1 MCGRRPTAT
10 EPIDTATGTNE
21 RNQQMSRRLH
31 NSRSEGIPP
40 ITVVGVG
47 GGGCNAV
54 NRMISDKIR
63 GVEFVAVNT
72 DNQQLSSSRAE
83 TIVRIADAESDGLG
97 VGGDPERG
105 ARAAENS
112 RDEIRNIFSD
122 VDMAFIT
129 AGMGGGTGTGAA
141 PIVAEMARQAGALT
155 IAVVTR
161 PFEFEGVPR
170 SSAAQDGIDRLND
183 VADTVIV
190 IPNQRLIDRNDR
202 SLTVTQAF
210 HRADDVLRQAVR
222 GISDVLTVPGEINL
236 DFIDVKKVM
245 GGGGHALMALG
256 YGSGDNRAIDAVEE
270 AIHSPLLEDSI
281 HGATRVLY
289 NVTSAGDL
297 GMLELSQI
305 ADFVREK
312 VHPNA
317 EIIMGTVVDEDLD
330 GDIHMTL
337 IATGFVDAA
346 EQSST
351 YGAPA
356 FAAAQ
361 QTAPAFAEPAAPLP
375 PSREDILENLTFNP
389 VEPRS
394 AEELATPAFLHHRQS
409 VPTNNG
415 GNAGGGKRRWDPNAA
430 FGRD

>member
-1 MCGRRPTAT
+1 
-10 EPIDTATGTNE
+10 
-21 RNQQMSRRLH
+21 MSRRH
-31 NSRSEGIPP
+31 QSSRDEGIPP

-54 NRMISDKIR
+54 NRMIADKIR

-72 DNQQLSSSRAE
+72 DNQQLSSSKAE
-83 TIVRIADAESDGLG
+83 TVIRIADAESDGLG

-112 RDEIRNIFSD
+112 RDEIRNLFTD

-170 SSAAQDGIDRLND
+170 SDAARDGIDRLND

-190 IPNQRLIDRNDR
+190 IPNQRLVDKNDR

-236 DFIDVKKVM
+236 DFNDVKKVM

-256 YGSGDNRAIDAVEE
+256 HGAGDNRAIDAAEE

-330 GDIHMTL
+330 GEIQMTL
-337 IATGFVDAA
+337 IATGFVEANQQSHAGRTPSFAGQAA
-346 EQSST
+346 HT
-351 YGAPA
+351 PPA
-356 FAAAQ
+356 FS
-361 QTAPAFAEPAAPLP
+361 EPSPQP
-375 PSREDILENLTFNP
+375 SQHSREEILQGLTFKP

-394 AEELATPAFLHHRQS
+394 PEELATPAFLHNRQS
-409 VPTNNG
+409 VASTNG
-415 GNAGGGKRRWDPNAA
+415 GGSTSSGANGGRRWDPNAA
-430 FGRD
+430 FRRD

>member
-1 MCGRRPTAT
+1 
-10 EPIDTATGTNE
+10 
-21 RNQQMSRRLH
+21 MSRRNH
-31 NSRSEGIPP
+31 GSRHDGIPP

-72 DNQQLSSSRAE
+72 DNQQLSNSKAE
-83 TIVRIADAESDGLG
+83 TVIRIADADSDGLG

-112 RDEIRNIFSD
+112 RDEIRNLFTD

-161 PFEFEGVPR
+161 PFEFEGIPR
-170 SSAAQDGIDRLND
+170 SESAGEGIDRLND

-190 IPNQRLIDRNDR
+190 IPNQRLIDKNDR

-236 DFIDVKKVM
+236 DFNDVKKVM

-256 YGSGDNRAIDAVEE
+256 HGAGDNRAIDAAEE

-289 NVTSAGDL
+289 NITSAGDL

-317 EIIMGTVVDEDLD
+317 EIIMGTVIDESLD
-330 GDIHMTL
+330 GDIQMTL
-337 IATGFVDAA
+337 IATGFLQATAETSAPRMPSFAA
-346 EQSST
+346 SAPS
-351 YGAPA
+351 APA
-356 FAAAQ
+356 FV
-361 QTAPAFAEPAAPLP
+361 EPPQP
-375 PSREDILENLTFNP
+375 TREDILENLTFKP
-389 VEPRS
+389 AEPRS
-394 AEELATPAFLHHRQS
+394 PEELATPAFLHNRKS
-409 VPTNNG
+409 VASSNG
-415 GNAGGGKRRWDPNAA
+415 APPRSSGRRWDPNAA

>member
-1 MCGRRPTAT
+1 MARRT
-10 EPIDTATGTNE
+10 
-21 RNQQMSRRLH
+21 R
-31 NSRSEGIPP
+31 NSRDQGIPP

-54 NRMISDKIR
+54 NRMIDDDIR

-72 DNQQLSSSRAE
+72 DNQQLSAAKAE
-83 TIVRIADAESDGLG
+83 TVIRIADSESDGLG

-112 RDEIRNIFSD
+112 RDELRNLFTD

-170 SSAAQDGIDRLND
+170 ASAAHDGIERLND

-190 IPNQRLIDRNDR
+190 IPNQRLIDKNDR

-210 HRADDVLRQAVR
+210 GRADDVLRQAVR

-236 DFIDVKKVM
+236 DFNDVKKVM

-256 YGSGDNRAIDAVEE
+256 HGSGDNRAIDAVEE

-297 GMLELSQI
+297 GMLELQQV

-317 EIIMGTVVDEDLD
+317 EIIMGTVIDEDMD
-330 GDIHMTL
+330 GDIQMTL
-337 IATGFVDAA
+337 IATGFQQVG
-346 EQSST
+346 EQ
-351 YGAPA
+351 
-356 FAAAQ
+356 
-361 QTAPAFAEPAAPLP
+361 AAPKSASQQGHFQTQIQSEFAP
-375 PSREDILENLTFNP
+375 TPTESHQPTRKEILESLTFSP
-389 VEPRS
+389 VTPRS
-394 AEELATPAFLHHRQS
+394 NEELATPTFLHQRQAAANS
-409 VPTNNG
+409 
-415 GNAGGGKRRWDPNAA
+415 NAGNSNGARRWDPSAA
-430 FGRD
+430 YGRE

>member
-1 MCGRRPTAT
+1 
-10 EPIDTATGTNE
+10 
-21 RNQQMSRRLH
+21 MSRRH
-31 NSRSEGIPP
+31 RDSRKQGIPP

-54 NRMISDKIR
+54 NRMISDDIR

-72 DNQQLSSSRAE
+72 DNQQLVSSQAE
-83 TIVRIADAESDGLG
+83 TVIRIADAESDGLG

-112 RDEIRNIFSD
+112 RDEIRNLFTD

-170 SSAAQDGIDRLND
+170 SDAAQDGIDRLND

-190 IPNQRLIDRNDR
+190 IPNQRLIDKNDR

-236 DFIDVKKVM
+236 DFNDVKKVM

-256 YGSGDNRAIDAVEE
+256 HGSGDNRALDAVEE

-289 NVTSAGDL
+289 NATSAGDL

-317 EIIMGTVVDEDLD
+317 EIIMGTVVDESLD
-330 GDIHMTL
+330 GDIQMTL
-337 IATGFVDAA
+337 IATGFVEA
-346 EQSST
+346 QRS
-351 YGAPA
+351 APA
-356 FAAAQ
+356 RSAPSFATPAPQPGPAFPE
-361 QTAPAFAEPAAPLP
+361 TAPKP
-375 PSREDILENLTFNP
+375 PSPSRTEILESLTFKP
-389 VEPRS
+389 VQPRS
-394 AEELATPAFLHHRQS
+394 PEELATPAFLHNRQS
-409 VPTNNG
+409 VASSNG
-415 GNAGGGKRRWDPNAA
+415 GSSRSSGRRWDPNAV
-430 FGRD
+430 FGHD

>member
-1 MCGRRPTAT
+1 MTR
-10 EPIDTATGTNE
+10 
-21 RNQQMSRRLH
+21 RNQNARD
-31 NSRSEGIPP
+31 EGIPP

-54 NRMISDKIR
+54 NRMIDDHIR

-72 DNQQLSSSRAE
+72 DNQQLAAAKAK

-112 RDEIRNIFSD
+112 RDEIRDLFVD

-141 PIVAEMARQAGALT
+141 PIVAEIARQAGALT

-161 PFEFEGVPR
+161 PFEFEGLPR
-170 SSAAQDGIDRLND
+170 GNAAQNGINRLNE

-190 IPNQRLIDRNDR
+190 IPNQRLIDKNDR
-202 SLTVTQAF
+202 NLTLTQAF
-210 HRADDVLRQAVR
+210 GRADDVLRQAVR

-236 DFIDVKKVM
+236 DFNDVKKVM
-245 GGGGHALMALG
+245 GGGGPALMALG
-256 YGSGDNRAIDAVEE
+256 HGSGDNRAIDAVEE

-297 GMLELSQI
+297 GMLELQQI
-305 ADFVREK
+305 ADFVAEK
-312 VHPNA
+312 VHANA
-317 EIIMGTVVDEDLD
+317 EIIMGTVIDEAQD
-330 GDIHMTL
+330 GDIQITL
-337 IATGFVDAA
+337 IATGF
-346 EQSST
+346 QT
-351 YGAPA
+351 HQG
-356 FAAAQ
+356 
-361 QTAPAFAEPAAPLP
+361 QTASQPDAHSGLFEPVGQANFAPLP
-375 PSREDILENLTFNP
+375 AEPRQPTRQEILENLTYDP
-389 VEPRS
+389 VAPRRQD
-394 AEELATPAFLHHRQS
+394 ELATPAFLHRRQAAA
-409 VPTNNG
+409 
-415 GNAGGGKRRWDPNAA
+415 NAGDGLANSARNANGARRWDSDAA
-430 FGRD
+430 LGRE

>member
-1 MCGRRPTAT
+1 MNRRAH
-10 EPIDTATGTNE
+10 G
-21 RNQQMSRRLH
+21 
-31 NSRSEGIPP
+31 SRSVGIPP

-54 NRMISDKIR
+54 NRMIADEIR

-72 DNQQLSSSRAE
+72 DNQQLADSQAE
-83 TIVRIADAESDGLG
+83 TIIRIADSESDGLG

-112 RDEIRNIFSD
+112 RDEIRNLFTD

-141 PIVAEMARQAGALT
+141 PFVAEMARQAGALT

-170 SSAAQDGIDRLND
+170 SNAAQQGVDRLNQ

-190 IPNQRLIDRNDR
+190 IPNQRLIDPNDR

-236 DFIDVKKVM
+236 DFNDVKKVM

-256 YGSGDNRAIDAVEE
+256 HGSGDNRALDAVEE
-270 AIHSPLLEDSI
+270 AIHSPLLEHSI

-289 NVTSAGDL
+289 NITSGGDL
-297 GMLELSQI
+297 GMLELSQV

-317 EIIMGTVVDEDLD
+317 EIIMGTVIDESMD
-330 GDIHMTL
+330 GDIQMTL
-337 IATGFVDAA
+337 IATGFVEAREA
-346 EQSST
+346 SP
-351 YGAPA
+351 APA
-356 FAAAQ
+356 PTFAGTAAP
-361 QTAPAFAEPAAPLP
+361 TPAFAEPPR
-375 PSREDILENLTFNP
+375 PSRQEVLESLTFQP

-394 AEELATPAFLHHRQS
+394 VEELATPTFLHTRQAAPS
-409 VPTNNG
+409 ANG
-415 GNAGGGKRRWDPNAA
+415 GPVPSSNGGRRWDPNAA
-430 FGRD
+430 LGHD

>member
-1 MCGRRPTAT
+1 MNRRKH
-10 EPIDTATGTNE
+10 G
-21 RNQQMSRRLH
+21 SRQ
-31 NSRSEGIPP
+31 EGIPP

-63 GVEFVAVNT
+63 GVEFVAINT
-72 DNQQLSSSRAE
+72 DNQQLSNSKAE

-105 ARAAENS
+105 ARAAENG
-112 RDEIRNIFSD
+112 REEIRNLFSD

-170 SSAAQDGIDRLND
+170 ARSAQDGIERLND

-190 IPNQRLIDRNDR
+190 IPNQRLIDKNDR
-202 SLTVTQAF
+202 NLTVTNAF

-236 DFIDVKKVM
+236 DFNDVKKVM

-256 YGSGDNRAIDAVEE
+256 HGSGDNRALDAVEE

-312 VHPNA
+312 VHANA
-317 EIIMGTVVDEDLD
+317 EIIMGTVIDEDLD
-330 GDIHMTL
+330 GDIQMTL
-337 IATGFVDAA
+337 IATGFDQQRATVAHAA
-346 EQSST
+346 PSVAGTQSSFVPT
-351 YGAPA
+351 DAPPP
-356 FAAAQ
+356 
-361 QTAPAFAEPAAPLP
+361 APT
-375 PSREDILENLTFNP
+375 RQDILESLTFNP
-389 VEPRS
+389 IEPRS
-394 AEELATPAFLHHRQS
+394 PEELATPAFLHHRQAAAS
-409 VPTNNG
+409 TNG
-415 GNAGGGKRRWDPNAA
+415 GNRNGNRRWDPNAA
-430 FGRD
+430 FGRE

>member
-1 MCGRRPTAT
+1 MTKRTQRTR
-10 EPIDTATGTNE
+10 D
-21 RNQQMSRRLH
+21 
-31 NSRSEGIPP
+31 EGIPP

-54 NRMISDKIR
+54 NRMISEEIR

-72 DNQQLSSSRAE
+72 DNQQLSHSDAE
-83 TIVRIADAESDGLG
+83 TIIRIADAESDGLG
-97 VGGDPERG
+97 VGGNPERG

-112 RDEIRNIFSD
+112 REEIRDLFTD

-170 SSAAQDGIDRLND
+170 SNAAQEGIDRLKD

-190 IPNQRLIDRNDR
+190 IPNQRLIDKNDR

-210 HRADDVLRQAVR
+210 HRADDVLREAVR

-236 DFIDVKKVM
+236 DFNDVKKVM

-256 YGSGDNRAIDAVEE
+256 HGSGDNRAVDAVEE

-289 NVTSAGDL
+289 NITSAGDL

-317 EIIMGTVVDEDLD
+317 EIIMGTVIDESLD

-337 IATGFVDAA
+337 IATGFVDAQAQTAVPQVAPQVAQQMATYAPSQQPAPAYA
-346 EQSST
+346 EQ
-351 YGAPA
+351 PR
-356 FAAAQ
+356 
-361 QTAPAFAEPAAPLP
+361 
-375 PSREDILENLTFNP
+375 PSRQDILDSFTYNP

-394 AEELATPAFLHHRQS
+394 PEELATPAFLHNRQHNQQTVAS
-409 VPTNNG
+409 SNG
-415 GNAGGGKRRWDPNAA
+415 GHANSGERRWDPRAD

>member
-1 MCGRRPTAT
+1 MVRR
-10 EPIDTATGTNE
+10 N
-21 RNQQMSRRLH
+21 R
-31 NSRSEGIPP
+31 NSRDEGIPP

-54 NRMISDKIR
+54 NRMIDDQIR

-72 DNQQLSSSRAE
+72 DNQQLSAAKAE
-83 TIVRIADAESDGLG
+83 TIVRIADSESDGLG

-112 RDEIRNIFSD
+112 RDEIRDLFGD

-170 SSAAQDGIDRLND
+170 ADAAQDGIDRLNE

-190 IPNQRLIDRNDR
+190 IPNQRLIDKNDR

-210 HRADDVLRQAVR
+210 GRADDVLRQAVR

-236 DFIDVKKVM
+236 DFNDVKKVM

-256 YGSGDNRAIDAVEE
+256 HGSGDNRAIDAAEE

-297 GMLELSQI
+297 GMLELQQI
-305 ADFVREK
+305 ADFVRDK
-312 VHPNA
+312 VHANA
-317 EIIMGTVVDEDLD
+317 EIIMGTVIDEDLD
-330 GDIHMTL
+330 GDIQMTL
-337 IATGFVDAA
+337 IATGFQRS
-346 EQSST
+346 E
-351 YGAPA
+351 
-356 FAAAQ
+356 AAQ
-361 QTAPAFAEPAAPLP
+361 PQSQHGQVASRTPVFEPVPAEPRQPTRQEVL
-375 PSREDILENLTFNP
+375 DNLTFNP
-389 VEPRS
+389 VAPRS
-394 AEELATPAFLHHRQS
+394 PEELATPTFLHSRQTAANS
-409 VPTNNG
+409 GPGSNG
-415 GNAGGGKRRWDPNAA
+415 TRRWDPSAA
-430 FGRD
+430 FGRE

>member
-1 MCGRRPTAT
+1 MTRRTSNNRT
-10 EPIDTATGTNE
+10 
-21 RNQQMSRRLH
+21 
-31 NSRSEGIPP
+31 EGIPP

-54 NRMISDKIR
+54 NRMIADKIR

-72 DNQQLSSSRAE
+72 DNQQLASTRAE
-83 TIVRIADAESDGLG
+83 TIIRIADSESDGLG
-97 VGGDPERG
+97 VGGDAERG

-112 RDEIRNIFSD
+112 RDEIRSLFTE

-141 PIVAEMARQAGALT
+141 PIVAEIARQAGALT

-170 SSAAQDGIDRLND
+170 ANAAQEGIDRLND

-190 IPNQRLIDRNDR
+190 IPNQRLVDKNDR

-210 HRADDVLRQAVR
+210 NRADDVLRKAVR

-236 DFIDVKKVM
+236 DFNDVKKVM

-256 YGSGDNRAIDAVEE
+256 HGSGDNRALDAVEE
-270 AIHSPLLEDSI
+270 AIHSPLLENSV

-297 GMLELSQI
+297 GMLELSQV

-317 EIIMGTVVDEDLD
+317 EIIMGTVIDESLD
-330 GDIHMTL
+330 GDIQMTL
-337 IATGFVDAA
+337 IATGFLDPRQQTHA
-346 EQSST
+346 QSMPTFATTAPQS
-351 YGAPA
+351 APA
-356 FAAAQ
+356 YPES
-361 QTAPAFAEPAAPLP
+361 APPQR
-375 PSREDILENLTFNP
+375 SREDILDSLTFRP

-394 AEELATPAFLHHRQS
+394 PEELATPAFLHRRQS
-409 VPTNNG
+409 VASTNGVPPSNG
-415 GNAGGGKRRWDPNAA
+415 SSGNRRWDPNAA
-430 FGRD
+430 FGRE

>member
-1 MCGRRPTAT
+1 MNRRKH
-10 EPIDTATGTNE
+10 G
-21 RNQQMSRRLH
+21 SRQ
-31 NSRSEGIPP
+31 EGIPP

-72 DNQQLSSSRAE
+72 DNQQLADSRAE
-83 TIVRIADAESDGLG
+83 TIIRIADAESDGLG

-112 RDEIRNIFSD
+112 RDEIRNIFAD

-170 SSAAQDGIDRLND
+170 ANSAQDGIERLND

-190 IPNQRLIDRNDR
+190 IPNQRLIDKNDR
-202 SLTVTQAF
+202 SLTVTNAF
-210 HRADDVLRQAVR
+210 HRADDILRQAVR

-236 DFIDVKKVM
+236 DFNDVKKVM

-256 YGSGDNRAIDAVEE
+256 HGSGDNRALDAAEE

-289 NVTSAGDL
+289 NITSSGDL
-297 GMLELSQI
+297 GMLELSQV

-312 VHPNA
+312 VHDQA
-317 EIIMGTVVDEDLD
+317 EIIMGTVIDEDLD
-330 GDIHMTL
+330 GEIHMTL
-337 IATGFVDAA
+337 IATGFD
-346 EQSST
+346 
-351 YGAPA
+351 
-356 FAAAQ
+356 Q
-361 QTAPAFAEPAAPLP
+361 QTRTADAQPVPSFAGSSSSFVPPAAPPPP
-375 PSREDILENLTFNP
+375 PSRQDLLENLTFNP

-394 AEELATPAFLHHRQS
+394 PEELATPAFLHNRQAAGAS
-409 VPTNNG
+409 NG
-415 GNAGGGKRRWDPNAA
+415 GNRNGNRRWDPNAA
-430 FGRD
+430 FERE

>member
-1 MCGRRPTAT
+1 MTKRTQR
-10 EPIDTATGTNE
+10 IRD
-21 RNQQMSRRLH
+21 
-31 NSRSEGIPP
+31 EGIPP

-54 NRMISDKIR
+54 NRMITDEIR

-72 DNQQLSSSRAE
+72 DNQQLSNSEAE
-83 TIVRIADAESDGLG
+83 TIIRIADSESGGLG

-112 RDEIRNIFSD
+112 REEIRNLFSD

-141 PIVAEMARQAGALT
+141 PIVAESARQAGALT

-161 PFEFEGVPR
+161 PFEFEGNPR
-170 SSAAQDGIDRLND
+170 ANAAQAGIDRLKD

-190 IPNQRLIDRNDR
+190 IPNQRLIDENDR

-210 HRADDVLRQAVR
+210 HRADDVLREAVR

-236 DFIDVKKVM
+236 DFNDVKKVM

-256 YGSGDNRAIDAVEE
+256 HGSGDDRALDAVEE

-289 NVTSAGDL
+289 NITSAGDL
-297 GMLELSQI
+297 AMLELSHI

-317 EIIMGTVVDEDLD
+317 EIIMGTVIDESLD

-337 IATGFVDAA
+337 IATGFVDESARP
-346 EQSST
+346 
-351 YGAPA
+351 APA
-356 FAAAQ
+356 QPAPQMASYGVPAQ
-361 QTAPAFAEPAAPLP
+361 SVPPQPAPQYAERRS
-375 PSREDILENLTFNP
+375 PSRQEALDSITFEP
-389 VEPRS
+389 VEPPT
-394 AEELATPAFLHHRQS
+394 AEELSTPSFLRNRQQQEPP
-409 VPTNNG
+409 VVNTNG
-415 GNAGGGKRRWDPNAA
+415 GNSGNGHRRWDPRSGL
-430 FGRD
+430 GRD

>member
-1 MCGRRPTAT
+1 
-10 EPIDTATGTNE
+10 
-21 RNQQMSRRLH
+21 MSRR
-31 NSRSEGIPP
+31 NPSSRDEGIPP

-54 NRMISDKIR
+54 NRMIADHIR

-72 DNQQLSSSRAE
+72 DNQQLSDANAE

-112 RDEIRNIFSD
+112 RDEIRNLFTD

-141 PIVAEMARQAGALT
+141 PIVAEVARQSGALT

-161 PFEFEGVPR
+161 PFEFEGIPR
-170 SSAAQDGIDRLND
+170 ANAAQDGINRLNE

-190 IPNQRLIDRNDR
+190 IPNQRLIDKNDR

-210 HRADDVLRQAVR
+210 SRADDVLRQAVR

-236 DFIDVKKVM
+236 DFNDVKKVM
-245 GGGGHALMALG
+245 GSGGPALMALG
-256 YGSGDNRAIDAVEE
+256 HGSGDNRAIDAVEE
-270 AIHSPLLEDSI
+270 AIQSPLLEDSI

-297 GMLELSQI
+297 GMLELQQI
-305 ADFVREK
+305 ATFVAEK
-312 VHPNA
+312 VHANA
-317 EIIMGTVVDEDLD
+317 EIIMGTVIDEAMD
-330 GDIHMTL
+330 GDIQITL
-337 IATGFVDAA
+337 IATGFQQGQ
-346 EQSST
+346 EQAVLQPSAQSGLFEST
-351 YGAPA
+351 GQSNFAQPA
-356 FAAAQ
+356 
-361 QTAPAFAEPAAPLP
+361 TEPRQPT
-375 PSREDILENLTFNP
+375 RKEIIDNLTFDP
-389 VEPRS
+389 VAPRRQ
-394 AEELATPAFLHHRQS
+394 EELSTPAFLHRRHAAPNAHDS
-409 VPTNNG
+409 IANG
-415 GNAGGGKRRWDPNAA
+415 ARRWDPDAA
-430 FGRD
+430 LGRE

>member
-1 MCGRRPTAT
+1 
-10 EPIDTATGTNE
+10 
-21 RNQQMSRRLH
+21 MSRR
-31 NSRSEGIPP
+31 NQGSRHDGIPP

-72 DNQQLSSSRAE
+72 DNQQLANSRAE
-83 TIVRIADAESDGLG
+83 TVIRIADAESDGLG

-112 RDEIRNIFSD
+112 RDEIRNLFTD

-141 PIVAEMARQAGALT
+141 PIVAEIARQAGALT

-170 SSAAQDGIDRLND
+170 SSAAGEGIDRLND

-190 IPNQRLIDRNDR
+190 IPNQRLIDKNDR

-236 DFIDVKKVM
+236 DFNDVKKVM

-256 YGSGDNRAIDAVEE
+256 HGAGDNRAIDAAEE

-289 NVTSAGDL
+289 NITSAGDL

-317 EIIMGTVVDEDLD
+317 EIIMGTVIDESLD
-330 GDIHMTL
+330 GDIQMTL
-337 IATGFVDAA
+337 IATGFVENPAEAA
-346 EQSST
+346 APRS
-351 YGAPA
+351 PA
-356 FAAAQ
+356 FAAS
-361 QTAPAFAEPAAPLP
+361 APAFVEPPQP
-375 PSREDILENLTFNP
+375 TREDILESLTFKP
-389 VEPRS
+389 AEPRGP
-394 AEELATPAFLHHRQS
+394 EELATPAFLHNRQS
-409 VPTNNG
+409 VASSNG
-415 GNAGGGKRRWDPNAA
+415 APPRDSGRRWDPNAA

>member
-1 MCGRRPTAT
+1 MNRRKH
-10 EPIDTATGTNE
+10 G
-21 RNQQMSRRLH
+21 SRQ
-31 NSRSEGIPP
+31 EGIPP

-63 GVEFVAVNT
+63 GVEFVAINT
-72 DNQQLSSSRAE
+72 DNQQLSNSKAE

-105 ARAAENS
+105 ARAAENG
-112 RDEIRNIFSD
+112 REEIRNLFSD

-170 SSAAQDGIDRLND
+170 AQSAQDGIERLNE

-190 IPNQRLIDRNDR
+190 IPNQRLVDRNDR
-202 SLTVTQAF
+202 NLTVTNAF

-236 DFIDVKKVM
+236 DFNDVKKVM

-256 YGSGDNRAIDAVEE
+256 HGSGDNRALDAVEE

-289 NVTSAGDL
+289 NVTSSGDL

-312 VHPNA
+312 VHANA
-317 EIIMGTVVDEDLD
+317 EIIMGTVIDEDLD
-330 GDIHMTL
+330 GDIQMTL
-337 IATGFVDAA
+337 IATGFEQQRAA
-346 EQSST
+346 VAQAAPSVAGTQSSFV
-351 YGAPA
+351 P
-356 FAAAQ
+356 
-361 QTAPAFAEPAAPLP
+361 PAAPP
-375 PSREDILENLTFNP
+375 ATPTRQDILESLTFNP
-389 VEPRS
+389 VEPRNP
-394 AEELATPAFLHHRQS
+394 EELATPAFLHNRQAAAS
-409 VPTNNG
+409 ANG
-415 GNAGGGKRRWDPNAA
+415 GNRNGNRRWDPNAA
-430 FGRD
+430 FGRE

>member
-1 MCGRRPTAT
+1 MNRRKH
-10 EPIDTATGTNE
+10 G
-21 RNQQMSRRLH
+21 SRQ
-31 NSRSEGIPP
+31 EGIPP

-63 GVEFVAVNT
+63 GVEFVAINT
-72 DNQQLSSSRAE
+72 DNQQLSNSKAE

-105 ARAAENS
+105 ARAAENG
-112 RDEIRNIFSD
+112 REEIRSLFSD

-170 SSAAQDGIDRLND
+170 AKSAQDGIERLNE

-190 IPNQRLIDRNDR
+190 IPNQRLIDKNDR
-202 SLTVTQAF
+202 NLTVTNAF

-236 DFIDVKKVM
+236 DFNDVKKVM

-256 YGSGDNRAIDAVEE
+256 HGSGDNRALDAVEE

-289 NVTSAGDL
+289 NVTSSGDL
-297 GMLELSQI
+297 GMLELSQV

-317 EIIMGTVVDEDLD
+317 EIIMGTVIDEDLD
-330 GDIHMTL
+330 GDIQMTL
-337 IATGFVDAA
+337 IATGFDQQQAA
-346 EQSST
+346 AVPVAPAVAGTQSSFV
-351 YGAPA
+351 APA
-356 FAAAQ
+356 PPP
-361 QTAPAFAEPAAPLP
+361 APPT
-375 PSREDILENLTFNP
+375 RQDILESLTFNP

-394 AEELATPAFLHHRQS
+394 PEELSTPAFLHNRQAAGS
-409 VPTNNG
+409 ANG
-415 GNAGGGKRRWDPNAA
+415 GNRNGNRRWDPNAA
-430 FGRD
+430 FGRE

>member
-1 MCGRRPTAT
+1 MVSAWEETLSAGPARLKTA
-10 EPIDTATGTNE
+10 AT
-21 RNQQMSRRLH
+21 R
-31 NSRSEGIPP
+31 
-40 ITVVGVG
+40 
-47 GGGCNAV
+47 
-54 NRMISDKIR
+54 
-63 GVEFVAVNT
+63 F
-72 DNQQLSSSRAE
+72 
-83 TIVRIADAESDGLG
+83 
-97 VGGDPERG
+97 
-105 ARAAENS
+105 
-112 RDEIRNIFSD
+112 
-122 VDMAFIT
+122 
-129 AGMGGGTGTGAA
+129 
-141 PIVAEMARQAGALT
+141 

-236 DFIDVKKVM
+236 DFNDVKKVM

-256 YGSGDNRAIDAVEE
+256 YGSGDNRALDAVEE

-281 HGATRVLY
+281 HDATRVLY

-337 IATGFVDAA
+337 IATGFVDAQ
-346 EQSST
+346 EQSRT
-351 YGAPA
+351 YGVPA
-356 FAAAQ
+356 FAASPP
-361 QTAPAFAEPAAPLP
+361 QTATAFAEPAAPLP
-375 PSREDILENLTFNP
+375 PSREDILEQLTFEP

-394 AEELATPAFLHHRQS
+394 AEELSTPAFLHHRQS
-409 VPTNNG
+409 VASNNG
-415 GNAGGGKRRWDPNAA
+415 GGERRWDPNSA

>member
-1 MCGRRPTAT
+1 MTRRT
-10 EPIDTATGTNE
+10 
-21 RNQQMSRRLH
+21 R
-31 NSRSEGIPP
+31 NSRDEGIPP

-54 NRMISDKIR
+54 NRMIDDKIR

-72 DNQQLSSSRAE
+72 DNQQLSAAKAE
-83 TIVRIADAESDGLG
+83 TVIRIADAESDGLG

-112 RDEIRNIFSD
+112 RDEIRNLFTE

-141 PIVAEMARQAGALT
+141 PIVAGMARQAGALT

-170 SSAAQDGIDRLND
+170 ADAAQDGISRLND

-190 IPNQRLIDRNDR
+190 IPNQRLIDKNDR

-210 HRADDVLRQAVR
+210 GRADDVLRQAVR

-236 DFIDVKKVM
+236 DFNDIKKVM

-256 YGSGDNRAIDAVEE
+256 RGSGDNRAIDAVEE
-270 AIHSPLLEDSI
+270 AIQSPLLEDSI

-297 GMLELSQI
+297 GMLELQQI

-317 EIIMGTVVDEDLD
+317 EIIMGTVIDEDMD
-330 GDIHMTL
+330 GDIQMTL
-337 IATGFVDAA
+337 IATGFQQVQEAA
-346 EQSST
+346 PVPQ
-351 YGAPA
+351 P
-356 FAAAQ
+356 AAQ
-361 QTAPAFAEPAAPLP
+361 QGHFQTQPQSAFAPAPAEPRQPT
-375 PSREDILENLTFNP
+375 RQEILDNLTFNP
-389 VEPRS
+389 VAPRS
-394 AEELATPAFLHHRQS
+394 PEELATPAFLHRREAAANANAN
-409 VPTNNG
+409 TGNG
-415 GNAGGGKRRWDPNAA
+415 NGTRRWDPSAA
-430 FGRD
+430 FGSE

>member
-1 MCGRRPTAT
+1 MNRR
-10 EPIDTATGTNE
+10 IHG
-21 RNQQMSRRLH
+21 
-31 NSRSEGIPP
+31 SRSEGIPP

-54 NRMISDKIR
+54 NRMITDKIR

-72 DNQQLSSSRAE
+72 DNQQLSSCEAE
-83 TIVRIADAESDGLG
+83 TVIRIADAESHGLG

-112 RDEIRNIFSD
+112 RDEIRGLFTD

-141 PIVAEMARQAGALT
+141 PIVAEVARQAGALT
-155 IAVVTR
+155 IAFITR

-170 SSAAQDGIDRLND
+170 AAAAQAGIDRLNE
-183 VADTVIV
+183 VADTV
-190 IPNQRLIDRNDR
+190 IPNQRLIDQNDR

-236 DFIDVKKVM
+236 DFNDVKKVM

-256 YGSGDNRAIDAVEE
+256 HGSGDNRAFDAIEE
-270 AIHSPLLEDSI
+270 AIHSPLLENSV

-297 GMLELSQI
+297 GMLELSQV

-312 VHPNA
+312 AHPNA
-317 EIIMGTVVDEDLD
+317 EIIMGTVIDESMN
-330 GDIHMTL
+330 GDIQITL
-337 IATGFVDAA
+337 IATGFVESGEHA
-346 EQSST
+346 T
-351 YGAPA
+351 APMA
-356 FAAAQ
+356 RQ
-361 QTAPAFAEPAAPLP
+361 QTAPAYAASAPP
-375 PSREDILENLTFNP
+375 EPSREDILEGLTFKP
-389 VEPRS
+389 VEPRGP
-394 AEELATPAFLHHRQS
+394 EELATPAFLRRRES
-409 VPTNNG
+409 VAAANG
-415 GNAGGGKRRWDPNAA
+415 GHSSNGSEGSRRWDPNAA
-430 FGRD
+430 FGRE

>member
-1 MCGRRPTAT
+1 MTRRTQA
-10 EPIDTATGTNE
+10 N
-21 RNQQMSRRLH
+21 
-31 NSRSEGIPP
+31 RSEGIPP

-72 DNQQLSSSRAE
+72 DNQQLSSSKAE
-83 TIVRIADAESDGLG
+83 TIIPIADAESLGLG

-105 ARAAENS
+105 ARAAENG
-112 RDEIRNIFSD
+112 RDEIRELFTD

-141 PIVAEMARQAGALT
+141 PIVAEIARQAGALT

-170 SSAAQDGIDRLND
+170 SSAAQAGIDRLNE

-190 IPNQRLIDRNDR
+190 IPNQRLIDKNDR

-210 HRADDVLRQAVR
+210 HRADDVLRKAVQ

-236 DFIDVKKVM
+236 DFNDVKKVM

-256 YGSGDNRAIDAVEE
+256 HGSGDDRALDAIEE
-270 AIHSPLLEDSI
+270 AIYSPLLENSV

-297 GMLELSQI
+297 GMLELSQV

-312 VHPNA
+312 AHPEA
-317 EIIMGTVVDEDLD
+317 EIIMGTVIDESLD
-330 GDIHMTL
+330 GDIQITL
-337 IATGFVDAA
+337 IATGFVESGAR
-346 EQSST
+346 ST
-351 YGAPA
+351 APLARQQAAPA
-356 FAAAQ
+356 V
-361 QTAPAFAEPAAPLP
+361 AEPTLP
-375 PSREDILENLTFNP
+375 QPSREDILEGLTFKP
-389 VEPRS
+389 AEPRGP
-394 AEELATPAFLHHRQS
+394 EELATPAFLRRRES
-409 VPTNNG
+409 VAVTNG
-415 GNAGGGKRRWDPNAA
+415 GSSSNGNHGHGGSRRWDPNAA
-430 FGRD
+430 LGRE

>member
-1 MCGRRPTAT
+1 MNRRKQ
-10 EPIDTATGTNE
+10 G
-21 RNQQMSRRLH
+21 SRQ
-31 NSRSEGIPP
+31 EGIPP

-63 GVEFVAVNT
+63 GVEFVAINT
-72 DNQQLSSSRAE
+72 DNQQLSNSEAE

-105 ARAAENS
+105 ARAAENG
-112 RDEIRNIFSD
+112 REEIRNLFSD

-170 SSAAQDGIDRLND
+170 ARSAQDGIERLNE

-190 IPNQRLIDRNDR
+190 IPNQRLIDKNDR
-202 SLTVTQAF
+202 NLTVTNAF

-236 DFIDVKKVM
+236 DFNDVKKVM

-256 YGSGDNRAIDAVEE
+256 HGSGDNRALDAVEE

-289 NVTSAGDL
+289 NVTSSGDL
-297 GMLELSQI
+297 GMLELSQV

-317 EIIMGTVVDEDLD
+317 EIIMGTVIDEDLD
-330 GDIHMTL
+330 GDIQMTL
-337 IATGFVDAA
+337 IATGFDQQRAA
-346 EQSST
+346 ASLGAPSVAGTQSSFVQPD
-351 YGAPA
+351 APPP
-356 FAAAQ
+356 
-361 QTAPAFAEPAAPLP
+361 APT
-375 PSREDILENLTFNP
+375 RQDILESLTFNP
-389 VEPRS
+389 VEPRNP
-394 AEELATPAFLHHRQS
+394 EELATPAFLHNRQAAAS
-409 VPTNNG
+409 ANG
-415 GNAGGGKRRWDPNAA
+415 GTRNGNRRWDPNAA
-430 FGRD
+430 FGRE

>member
-1 MCGRRPTAT
+1 MTRRT
-10 EPIDTATGTNE
+10 
-21 RNQQMSRRLH
+21 S
-31 NSRSEGIPP
+31 NSRNVGIPP

-54 NRMISDKIR
+54 NRMITDKIR

-72 DNQQLSSSRAE
+72 DNQQLSDAKAE
-83 TIVRIADAESDGLG
+83 TIIRIADAESDGLG

-112 RDEIRNIFSD
+112 RDEIRGLFAD

-161 PFEFEGVPR
+161 PFDFEGVPR
-170 SSAAQDGIDRLND
+170 ASAAQEGIDRLND

-190 IPNQRLIDRNDR
+190 IPNQRLVDKNDR

-210 HRADDVLRQAVR
+210 NRADDVLRQAVR

-236 DFIDVKKVM
+236 DFNDVKKVM

-256 YGSGDNRAIDAVEE
+256 HGSGDNRALDAVEE
-270 AIHSPLLEDSI
+270 AIHSPLLENSI

-289 NVTSAGDL
+289 NITSAGDL
-297 GMLELSQI
+297 GMLELQQV
-305 ADFVREK
+305 ADFVHEK

-317 EIIMGTVVDEDLD
+317 EIIMGTVIDESLD
-330 GDIHMTL
+330 GDIQMTL
-337 IATGFVDAA
+337 IATGFVEAS
-346 EQSST
+346 EQTHGQSMPS
-351 YGAPA
+351 
-356 FAAAQ
+356 FAAAGGPS
-361 QTAPAFAEPAAPLP
+361 APAYNEPAPTQR
-375 PSREDILENLTFNP
+375 SREDILESLTFKP
-389 VEPRS
+389 AEPRS
-394 AEELATPAFLHHRQS
+394 PEELATPAFLHRRQTVAS
-409 VPTNNG
+409 TNGAPASGSSNGGSSSNG
-415 GNAGGGKRRWDPNAA
+415 GNAGNGNRGSRRWDPNDI
-430 FGRD
+430 FGRE

>member
-1 MCGRRPTAT
+1 
-10 EPIDTATGTNE
+10 
-21 RNQQMSRRLH
+21 MSRRNH
-31 NSRSEGIPP
+31 STRHDGIPP

-72 DNQQLSSSRAE
+72 DNQQLSHSRAE
-83 TIVRIADAESDGLG
+83 TVIRIADAESDGLG

-112 RDEIRNIFSD
+112 RDEIRNLFTD

-170 SSAAQDGIDRLND
+170 SESASDGIDRLND

-190 IPNQRLIDRNDR
+190 IPNQRLIDKNDR

-236 DFIDVKKVM
+236 DFNDVKKVM

-256 YGSGDNRAIDAVEE
+256 HGAGDNRAIDAAEE

-289 NVTSAGDL
+289 NITSAGDL

-317 EIIMGTVVDEDLD
+317 EIIMGTVIDESLD
-330 GDIHMTL
+330 GDIQMTL
-337 IATGFVDAA
+337 IATGFVEGQADPAA
-346 EQSST
+346 TRMPSFATAAPS
-351 YGAPA
+351 APA
-356 FAAAQ
+356 FV
-361 QTAPAFAEPAAPLP
+361 EPPQP
-375 PSREDILENLTFNP
+375 TREDILESLTFKP
-389 VEPRS
+389 AEPRS
-394 AEELATPAFLHHRQS
+394 PEELATPAFLHNRQNHQAAVS
-409 VPTNNG
+409 SNGAPSRNG
-415 GNAGGGKRRWDPNAA
+415 GRRWDPDAA

>member
-1 MCGRRPTAT
+1 MV
-10 EPIDTATGTNE
+10 I
-21 RNQQMSRRLH
+21 RNRHSRD
-31 NSRSEGIPP
+31 EGIPP

-54 NRMISDKIR
+54 NRMIDDEIR

-72 DNQQLSSSRAE
+72 DNQQLSSARAE

-112 RDEIRNIFSD
+112 RDEIRDLFSD

-170 SSAAQDGIDRLND
+170 ADAARDGIDRLNE

-190 IPNQRLIDRNDR
+190 IPNQRLIDKNDR

-210 HRADDVLRQAVR
+210 GRADDVLRQAVR

-236 DFIDVKKVM
+236 DFNDVKKVM

-256 YGSGDNRAIDAVEE
+256 HGSGDNRAIDAAEE
-270 AIHSPLLEDSI
+270 AIQSPLLEDSI
-281 HGATRVLY
+281 NGATRVLY

-297 GMLELSQI
+297 GMLELQQM

-317 EIIMGTVVDEDLD
+317 EIIMGTVIDKTLD
-330 GDIHMTL
+330 GDIQMTL
-337 IATGFVDAA
+337 IATGF
-346 EQSST
+346 
-351 YGAPA
+351 
-356 FAAAQ
+356 
-361 QTAPAFAEPAAPLP
+361 EPAGQVQP
-375 PSREDILENLTFNP
+375 PSSSRFEQAPSTQAAFSMAPDEPRHPTREEILDNLTFKP
-389 VEPRS
+389 VAPRS
-394 AEELATPAFLHHRQS
+394 LDELATPTFLHSRQAS
-409 VPTNNG
+409 A
-415 GNAGGGKRRWDPNAA
+415 NAGGNSNGARRWDPDAA
-430 FGRD
+430 IGRE

>member
-1 MCGRRPTAT
+1 M
-10 EPIDTATGTNE
+10 
-21 RNQQMSRRLH
+21 NQRLNSRQH
-31 NSRSEGIPP
+31 GSRSEGIPP

-54 NRMISDKIR
+54 NRMISDQIR

-72 DNQQLSSSRAE
+72 DNQQLSHSEAE

-112 RDEIRNIFSD
+112 RDEIRNLFTD

-170 SSAAQDGIDRLND
+170 AHSAQAGIDRLND

-190 IPNQRLIDRNDR
+190 IPNQRLVDKNDR

-236 DFIDVKKVM
+236 DFNDIKKVM

-256 YGSGDNRAIDAVEE
+256 HGSGDNRALDAVEE

-317 EIIMGTVVDEDLD
+317 EIIMGTVIDEALD
-330 GDIHMTL
+330 GDIQMTL
-337 IATGFVDAA
+337 IATGFVDARTEA
-346 EQSST
+346 QT
-351 YGAPA
+351 PPAPATPA
-356 FAAAQ
+356 FAAA
-361 QTAPAFAEPAAPLP
+361 APQSAPSFAEPTPRP
-375 PSREDILENLTFNP
+375 QPSREDILEALTFNP
-389 VEPRS
+389 VEPRNPD
-394 AEELATPAFLHHRQS
+394 ELATPAFLHRRQAVAGANGANASHGSQGGHRS
-409 VPTNNG
+409 
-415 GNAGGGKRRWDPNAA
+415 RRWDPNAA
-430 FGRD
+430 LGHE

>member
-1 MCGRRPTAT
+1 MV
-10 EPIDTATGTNE
+10 I
-21 RNQQMSRRLH
+21 RNR
-31 NSRSEGIPP
+31 NSRDEGIPP

-54 NRMISDKIR
+54 NRMIDDEIR

-72 DNQQLSSSRAE
+72 DNQQLSSARAE

-112 RDEIRNIFSD
+112 RDEIRDLFSD

-170 SSAAQDGIDRLND
+170 ADSAQDGIDRLNE

-190 IPNQRLIDRNDR
+190 IPNQRLIDKNDR

-210 HRADDVLRQAVR
+210 GRADDVLRQAVR

-236 DFIDVKKVM
+236 DFNDVKKVM

-256 YGSGDNRAIDAVEE
+256 HGSGDNRAIDAAEE
-270 AIHSPLLEDSI
+270 AIQSPLLEDSI

-297 GMLELSQI
+297 GMLELQQI

-317 EIIMGTVVDEDLD
+317 EIIMGTVIDEKLD
-330 GDIHMTL
+330 GDIQMTL
-337 IATGFVDAA
+337 IATGFEPVSQTQSATRY
-346 EQSST
+346 EQAPST
-351 YGAPA
+351 QAA
-356 FAAAQ
+356 FAMAAD
-361 QTAPAFAEPAAPLP
+361 EPRQPT
-375 PSREDILENLTFNP
+375 REEILDNLTFKP
-389 VEPRS
+389 VAPRS
-394 AEELATPAFLHHRQS
+394 LDELATPTFLHSRQAS
-409 VPTNNG
+409 ANAAGNSNG
-415 GNAGGGKRRWDPNAA
+415 ARRWDPDAA
-430 FGRD
+430 FGSE

>member
-1 MCGRRPTAT
+1 
-10 EPIDTATGTNE
+10 
-21 RNQQMSRRLH
+21 MSRRNH
-31 NSRSEGIPP
+31 STRHDGIPP

-72 DNQQLSSSRAE
+72 DNQQLSHSKAE
-83 TIVRIADAESDGLG
+83 TVIRIADAESDGLG

-112 RDEIRNIFSD
+112 RDEIRNLFTD

-170 SSAAQDGIDRLND
+170 SESARDGIDRLND

-190 IPNQRLIDRNDR
+190 IPNQRLIDKNDR

-236 DFIDVKKVM
+236 DFNDVKKVM

-256 YGSGDNRAIDAVEE
+256 HGAGDNRAIDAAEE

-289 NVTSAGDL
+289 NITSAGDL

-317 EIIMGTVVDEDLD
+317 EIIMGTVIDEDLD
-330 GDIHMTL
+330 GDIQMTL
-337 IATGFVDAA
+337 IATGFVEAQADPAA
-346 EQSST
+346 QRMPSFATSAPS
-351 YGAPA
+351 APA
-356 FAAAQ
+356 FV
-361 QTAPAFAEPAAPLP
+361 EPPQP
-375 PSREDILENLTFNP
+375 TREDILESLTFKP
-389 VEPRS
+389 AEPRS
-394 AEELATPAFLHHRQS
+394 PDELATPAFLHNRQS
-409 VPTNNG
+409 VASSNG
-415 GNAGGGKRRWDPNAA
+415 AQGRNSGRRWDPDAA

>member
-1 MCGRRPTAT
+1 
-10 EPIDTATGTNE
+10 
-21 RNQQMSRRLH
+21 MSRRNH
-31 NSRSEGIPP
+31 STRHDGIPP

-54 NRMISDKIR
+54 NRMISDEIR

-72 DNQQLSSSRAE
+72 DNQQLSHSKAE
-83 TIVRIADAESDGLG
+83 TVIRIADAESDGLG

-112 RDEIRNIFSD
+112 RDEIRNLFTD

-170 SSAAQDGIDRLND
+170 SESARDGIDRLND

-190 IPNQRLIDRNDR
+190 IPNQRLIDKNDR

-236 DFIDVKKVM
+236 DFNDVKKVM

-256 YGSGDNRAIDAVEE
+256 HGAGDNRAIDAAEE

-289 NVTSAGDL
+289 NITSAGDL

-317 EIIMGTVVDEDLD
+317 EIIMGTVIDEDLD
-330 GDIHMTL
+330 GDIQMTL
-337 IATGFVDAA
+337 IATGFVDAQA
-346 EQSST
+346 DPAATRMPAFATAAPS
-351 YGAPA
+351 APA
-356 FAAAQ
+356 FV
-361 QTAPAFAEPAAPLP
+361 EPPQP
-375 PSREDILENLTFNP
+375 TREDILESLTFKP
-389 VEPRS
+389 AQPRS
-394 AEELATPAFLHHRQS
+394 PDELATPAFLHNRQS
-409 VPTNNG
+409 VASSNG
-415 GNAGGGKRRWDPNAA
+415 AQGRNSGRRWDPDAA